1 MNQLWVEKYR
11 PSLIK
16 DCILPE
22 DLKNTFTEF
31 VSKGYIPNLL
41 LTGGPGVGKTTVAR
55 AMLEECNFDYI
66 IINGSMNGNIDTLRT
81 DIKNFASTVSLNMLF
96 LMKLI
101 ILILNQH
108 NLLLETLWKNILRTV
123 VLF

>member
-11 PSLIK
+11 PSRIK

-31 VSKGYIPNLL
+31 VDKGYVPNLL

-55 AMLEECNFDYI
+55 AMLEECGFDYI
-66 IINGSMNGNIDTLRT
+66 IIN
-81 DIKNFASTVSLNMLF
+81 F
-96 LMKLI
+96 
-101 ILILNQH
+101 
-108 NLLLETLWKNILRTV
+108 
-123 VLF
+123 